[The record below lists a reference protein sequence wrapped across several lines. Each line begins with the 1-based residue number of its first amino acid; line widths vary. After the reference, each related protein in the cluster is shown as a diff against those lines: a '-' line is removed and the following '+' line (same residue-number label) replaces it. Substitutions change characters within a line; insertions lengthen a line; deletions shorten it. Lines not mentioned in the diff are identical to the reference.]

1 MLQTQ
6 FAEYTWVSEGLPPP
20 AGRLERSDELSL
32 PSPEVT
38 YCTRNLT
45 PEERNGT
52 FYSAS
57 SSNSGGGQSVSKKKG
72 PVAAVPFK
80 RDVLLE
86 NGVTLHVN
94 GPGDIQADG
103 GVNQSIV

>member
-20 AGRLERSDELSL
+20 AGRLVRSEELSL

-38 YCTRNLT
+38 YSTRNLT
-45 PEERNGT
+45 LEERNGT
-52 FYSAS
+52 SYSAS
-57 SSNSGGGQSVSKKKG
+57 NAGGEPPSKKKG
-72 PVAAVPFK
+72 PVAAVAFK
-80 RDVLLE
+80 RSVLLG
-86 NGVTLHVN
+86 NGVTMHVN
-94 GPGDIQADG
+94 GPGDVQADG